1 MFYKKQASRVLN
13 DQSKAKANDYG
24 SMDGQK
30 RDIQTA
36 MQREQAKRPF
46 NSAGSPRAIQSQA
59 AC

>member
-1 MFYKKQASRVLN
+1 MLN

-30 RDIQTA
+30 SDIQTA